1 MTTLFQLAAAT
12 SFLLAASSAHATPM
26 QPTRY
31 DDTTYPDVELGLAV
45 GPTVGGPGTAHDDVT
60 YPEQLQ
66 GGGDAAVAVAATRYD
81 DVSYPTPPP
90 SPAPAPRLAASPAP
104 EATARAA
111 LAVGM
116 GE

>member
-31 DDTTYPDVELGLAV
+31 DDTTYSDVELGIAV
-45 GPTVGGPGTAHDDVT
+45 GPTVGGPGTGHDDVT

-81 DVSYPTPPP
+81 DVSYPTPTP
-90 SPAPAPRLAASPAP
+90 SPAPRLAASPAP
-104 EATARAA
+104 ETTARAA